1 MGHRNRPDCREW
13 HHHRQLTQLHVGGP
27 DHAGTTYRC
36 AVPLCPAARAC
47 VMRGGKRLAGGNN
60 KKPDM
65 SQFSKWMIADIRPL
79 LWIVTLG
86 GLALAAY
93 CVPGWIYRLS
103 AVDLRH
109 GGPPWSAH
117 GTVCVFYL
125 NLCKS
130 DHKEGGITFES
141 AKASGFQK
149 EPSGQ
154 VTGSENSPGI

>member
-1 MGHRNRPDCREW
+1 
-13 HHHRQLTQLHVGGP
+13 
-27 DHAGTTYRC
+27 
-36 AVPLCPAARAC
+36 
-47 VMRGGKRLAGGNN
+47 MRGGKRLAGGNN

-93 CVPGWIYRLS
+93 CVRVGYTGSLPWIS
-103 AVDLRH
+103 AMVGL
-109 GGPPWSAH
+109 PWSAH

-154 VTGSENSPGI
+154 ITGSENSPGI